1 MGELVQ
7 IGTSF
12 DVAIFQDGSPVFIA
26 TLVQSSPNLV
36 DCFISDF
43 GTFDAQAAAELL
55 EMVGKQIVE
64 HAGSFSDDDDDPFQ
78 GAADFDIPF

>member
-1 MGELVQ
+1 MGELAQV
-7 IGTSF
+7 GTSF
-12 DVAIFQDGSPVFIA
+12 DVAIFQDGAPVFIA
-26 TLVQSSPNLV
+26 TLVQSAPNTV

-64 HAGSFSDDDDDPFQ
+64 HARSVSDDQDDPFK